1 MQYAIA
7 YRKQVMTEKE
17 KIQRCFCNSRF
28 GQWVKCLYLR
38 QWWDCWCVRGR
49 GKVGGMAHQTRGEW
63 GAAWALSREQCSVD
77 NVYSRAKR
85 RRWLAVRNG
94 VITLRRDTREV
105 PSSAVQ
111 LQQYSTHQHT
121 GPPAGEMKSLA
132 MTGISLQYK
141 LYSAHFPNS
150 RTVDVVLVSV

>member
-111 LQQYSTHQHT
+111 LQQYSSSTAHIST
-121 GPPAGEMKSLA
+121 LA
-132 MTGISLQYK
+132 RQPGRWRALLWQES
-141 LYSAHFPNS
+141 LYSINFIVHTFLIVE
-150 RTVDVVLVSV
+150 R